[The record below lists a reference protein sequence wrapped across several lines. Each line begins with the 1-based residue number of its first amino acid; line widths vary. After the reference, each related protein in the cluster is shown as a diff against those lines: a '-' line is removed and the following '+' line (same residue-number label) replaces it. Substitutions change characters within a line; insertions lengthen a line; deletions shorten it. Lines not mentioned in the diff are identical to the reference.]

1 MGPEAD
7 LSASPKH
14 CSIKC
19 IIRLTLQ
26 NKHGTA
32 GKTAELHKFVRQ
44 IAFKIFRICFDQAS
58 GTFADPIATGHGPL
72 GAAGPEAAASLAS
85 IMIRLCV
92 KLDKMIGLSGSEEFL
107 RCVKHAISTH

>member
-1 MGPEAD
+1 M
-7 LSASPKH
+7 
-14 CSIKC
+14 
-19 IIRLTLQ
+19 TLQ
-26 NKHGTA
+26 NKHGSTA

-72 GAAGPEAAASLAS
+72 EAAGPEAAASLAS